1 MDCMNYYGAKEVAKS
16 FRTVRNNTIRVA
28 EDIPEEQYNF
38 RAAPEVRTVRQ
49 MLIHISN
56 MHRTSLFLHRDNGR
70 LKSLEGFDFMGFMG
84 PLIAAE
90 QEPRTKAQ
98 ILQALREGGDEFEK
112 WVATL
117 SDEFLGE
124 VLTMRPGGTPPA
136 RSRFDMLIAV
146 KEHEMHHRAQL
157 MLIER
162 MLGITPHLT
171 RDRQAFMEAMQ
182 AAAKK

>member
-1 MDCMNYYGAKEVAKS
+1 MDSMNYYGAKEIASS

-38 RAAPEVRTVRQ
+38 QAAPGIRTVRQ

-56 MHRTSLFLHRDNGR
+56 LHRVALFLHRDNSR
-70 LKSLEGFDFMGFMG
+70 LTSLEGLDFMGFMA
-84 PLIAAE
+84 PLTASE

-98 ILQALREGGDEFEK
+98 ILQALGEGGDEFEK
-112 WVATL
+112 WIVTL

-124 VLTMRPGGTPPA
+124 VVTMRPPG
-136 RSRFDMLIAV
+136 RSRFDMLISV

-182 AAAKK
+182 AAKK

>member
-1 MDCMNYYGAKEVAKS
+1 MDSMNYYGAKEIASS

-28 EDIPEEQYNF
+28 EEIPEERYDFQ
-38 RAAPEVRTVRQ
+38 AAPDIRTVRQ

-56 MHRTSLFLHRDNGR
+56 LHRVGLFLHRDNST
-70 LKSLEGFDFMGFMG
+70 LKSLEGFDFMGFMS
-84 PLIAAE
+84 PIIAAE

-112 WVATL
+112 WVASL

-136 RSRFDMLIAV
+136 RSRFDMLISV

-171 RDRQAFMEAMQ
+171 RDRQAFMAAMQ
-182 AAAKK
+182 AAKK